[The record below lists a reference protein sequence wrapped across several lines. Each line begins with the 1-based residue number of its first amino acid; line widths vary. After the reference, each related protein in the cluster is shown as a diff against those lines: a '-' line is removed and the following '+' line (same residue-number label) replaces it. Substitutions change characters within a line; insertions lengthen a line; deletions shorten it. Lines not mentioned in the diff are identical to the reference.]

1 MKKLGLA
8 LGSSGSRGTSYI
20 GFIKALEENG
30 IKPYC
35 ISGSSMGSVVGAAY
49 AVGMTPDEM
58 VEEANKVKASHIVD
72 FSLAPISNSALLS
85 SKKLIKKLEC
95 FFDKK
100 KFNQLNIP
108 FSCVAVDLQ
117 SGKIYEFKDEDSVV
131 QGVAASSSIPTVF
144 RPVKK
149 DDMVLVDGGVKCR
162 VPISQAR
169 HLGADVVVAVDALGP
184 LRPQNKD
191 YNIISVMLRS
201 FDIMDDEISRYRH
214 DELQA
219 DLYLAPD
226 LGDMSQF
233 RFTGIEKAID
243 VGYKLGLANI
253 EKIKELLK

>member
-1 MKKLGLA
+1 
-8 LGSSGSRGTSYI
+8 
-20 GFIKALEENG
+20 
-30 IKPYC
+30 
-35 ISGSSMGSVVGAAY
+35 
-49 AVGMTPDEM
+49 
-58 VEEANKVKASHIVD
+58 
-72 FSLAPISNSALLS
+72 
-85 SKKLIKKLEC
+85 
-95 FFDKK
+95 
-100 KFNQLNIP
+100 
-108 FSCVAVDLQ
+108 
-117 SGKIYEFKDEDSVV
+117 
-131 QGVAASSSIPTVF
+131 VF